1 MTPREEV
8 SGAIEFFMWNDKLA
22 AANRRKTFHM
32 KLAKTST
39 EIASCADCNIRYRAV
54 CATCDTS
61 ELKKLEDIKYYRSFD
76 AGQPIM
82 FEGDEMHF
90 VASVVSGA
98 AKLSRTL
105 PDGRL
110 QMLGLLLPSDFIGR
124 PGRETVDYDVEAIQ
138 KVTLCCFRRKPFEA
152 LIGSTPHIGQRLLSM
167 SLDELEVAREW
178 MMLLG
183 RKTAREKITFLL
195 SLIGRRTASL
205 HLQTFS
211 DGLTFEMPMS
221 REAMGEYLGL
231 TIETVSRQM
240 TALRKDGTIEMTG
253 SRTITIPDLANLMAE
268 TGDDN
273 DGGLLA

>member
-1 MTPREEV
+1 MIK
-8 SGAIEFFMWNDKLA
+8 AND
-22 AANRRKTFHM
+22 RKPNDM
-32 KLAKTST
+32 PLAKTST

-54 CATCDTS
+54 CATCDTN
-61 ELKKLEDIKYYRSFD
+61 ELKRLEDIKYYRTFD

-124 PGRETVDYDVEAIQ
+124 PGRETVAYDVEAIQ
-138 KVTLCCFRRKPFEA
+138 KVTLCCFRRKPFED
-152 LIGSTPHIGQRLLSM
+152 LIEQTPHIGQRLLVM

-183 RKTAREKITFLL
+183 RKTAREKITCLL
-195 SLIGRRTASL
+195 SLIARRTASL
-205 HLQTFS
+205 HLQTVK
-211 DGLTFEMPMS
+211 DGLSFDMPMS

-240 TALRKDGTIEMTG
+240 TALRKDGVIEMSGT
-253 SRTITIPDLANLMAE
+253 RTIKIPDLAVLMGE
-268 TGDDN
+268 TGDDT
-273 DGGLLA
+273 DGGMLY